1 MVYKTRKYFVKIVF
15 AVILIACILL
25 VSGCKEKEW
34 NYNSETNKAA
44 AQNHIPFTGIE
55 PVAEKPDLP
64 KMTAPYKV
72 IDVSAWQEEVDFK
85 AVSDSGVKGVV
96 IRLARYNSDK
106 DVYFDRNYA
115 EAKKYGLLV
124 GCYYFMGA
132 KTTAEAEAEADKVID
147 LLNEK
152 KYELEL
158 PVFYDV
164 ENEHGDESG
173 SISNLDR
180 QVLTDIIKT
189 FCDTL
194 RENNYYS
201 GYYSNISF
209 AKDDY
214 YPEQLNEYP
223 FWLAQWGE
231 INNCQYDFYLWQY
244 SATGQVP
251 GVNGDCDLDLCF
263 ADFNTYMRAH
273 GYNNLKK

>member
-1 MVYKTRKYFVKIVF
+1 MHLYSGSIFVLAGRYFAARRSQKGDGRFRAGVFYRRRFYFHADRRFCRKQR
-15 AVILIACILL
+15 
-25 VSGCKEKEW
+25 GDER
-34 NYNSETNKAA
+34 
-44 AQNHIPFTGIE
+44 
-55 PVAEKPDLP
+55 
-64 KMTAPYKV
+64 KV
-72 IDVSAWQEEVDFK
+72 
-85 AVSDSGVKGVV
+85 
-96 IRLARYNSDK
+96 
-106 DVYFDRNYA
+106 
-115 EAKKYGLLV
+115 
-124 GCYYFMGA
+124 
-132 KTTAEAEAEADKVID
+132 
-147 LLNEK
+147 
-152 KYELEL
+152 

-164 ENEHGDESG
+164 ENEHGDETG

-180 QVLTDIIKT
+180 QLLTDIIKT

-214 YPEQLNEYP
+214 YPEQLREYP

-231 INNCQYDFYLWQY
+231 INTCSYDFYLWQY

-263 ADFNTYMRAH
+263 ADFESYIREQ